1 LLYFMSIGYIIMT
14 FGILNVH
21 VVYFVVIRCKFFP
34 VLVYCAKK
42 NLATLLNRK
51 ARDFIGALHSPFAL
65 PTG

>member
-1 LLYFMSIGYIIMT
+1 MT